1 MGAHKPIVVVTDL
14 DGTLLDHHTYEAGPA
29 AAAVTALQD
38 AGIMIVCCSAKTRAE
53 QQIHRQQLAIGGP
66 FIVENGAAILSD
78 DDDPLEVLGLAYPEV
93 RRRLARAAA
102 NVGITVRGFA
112 DMSLAELMQRTN
124 LSEAAAT
131 RAKAREYTEAF
142 VVVDATPEDPHPP
155 AHYRSPSPDPDELAA
170 ALAQADLTLQRGARF
185 WTASGAHD
193 KGLAVERLR
202 QRLARDIGDRPLLY
216 GLGDTYNDAAM
227 LAAVDVPFLV
237 QRPDGS
243 WADLAVDGLE
253 RLPGIGPAGWCH
265 GADLILAATG
275 GAS

>member
-1 MGAHKPIVVVTDL
+1 MRSSYAWYNAAMDAHKPIVVVTDL
-14 DGTLLDHHTYEAGPA
+14 DGTLLDHDTYEAGPA
-29 AAAVTALQD
+29 TAAVTALQD

-78 DDDPLEVLGLAYPEV
+78 DDDPLEVLGLAYHEV
-93 RRRLARAAA
+93 RSRLARAADHLG
-102 NVGITVRGFA
+102 VTVRGFA

-124 LSEAAAT
+124 LSEAAAI

-142 VVVDATPEDPHPP
+142 VVVDPET
-155 AHYRSPSPDPDELAA
+155 DPDELAA

-202 QRLARDIGDRPLLY
+202 QRLTRDLGDRPLLY

-243 WADLAVDGLE
+243 WADLPVDGLE
-253 RLPGIGPAGWCH
+253 RLPGIGPAGWCQ